1 MNKSIK
7 LILVVAGTMLLVYGI
22 YIFLAP
28 EALVR
33 IGSLDVIKTQNNN
46 NAYLTIGIGLT
57 LLFIGLLGPK
67 RR

>member
-28 EALVR
+28 EALVS

-46 NAYLTIGIGLT
+46 NAYLTIGIGLA